1 MHHVWKHP
9 RGRMQAAMFLVTL
22 SWHMF
27 IACCLLAWFVGVLT
41 MATATM
47 LGAAILEV
55 YWEWKKR
62 RGK

>member
-1 MHHVWKHP
+1 
-9 RGRMQAAMFLVTL
+9 MQAAMFLVTL